1 MTKKVCKIQI
11 VAWVKKK
18 WRFHVQP
25 WFPKGEHGGTT
36 VCLFG
41 VVLRRALKKRP
52 WMALFSGEAWSPPSF
67 FMYLVIIPPFWERIL
82 SKYWCGLFLNKKW
95 MRRCRDRS
103 LQNSIARLYNNLSWL
118 LSMAKTTSNII
129 ILMHALHIKHI
140 KQNIIHMYLYIH
152 RHIPAW
158 NFKGG

>member
-1 MTKKVCKIQI
+1 MTEKVCKIQI
-11 VAWVKKK
+11 VALVKKK
-18 WRFHVQP
+18 WRFHVQSLVSKRGARGHNRVFIWSHFEKSAEEKALDGP
-25 WFPKGEHGGTT
+25 
-36 VCLFG
+36 VQ
-41 VVLRRALKKRP
+41 RRGLV
-52 WMALFSGEAWSPPSF
+52 PPSF